1 MRDTQEQ
8 VYLNVR
14 TNARLA
20 LERRAVEDFIETP
33 RHVDLA
39 RLDGDG
45 NDLALNS
52 PFTTWLRLVSKETT
66 HFIVDRVA
74 QRKGRVAR
82 TIAIALQSLLR
93 RRLPFVA
100 ETAVARPSEPRHA
113 GLFIVGFG
121 FARRT

>member
-1 MRDTQEQ
+1 MFCQPTGRWSKARCQLTCGR
-8 VYLNVR
+8 VR
-14 TNARLA
+14 PLMTCAVGICTVA

-66 HFIVDRVA
+66 HC
-74 QRKGRVAR
+74 
-82 TIAIALQSLLR
+82 S
-93 RRLPFVA
+93 
-100 ETAVARPSEPRHA
+100 
-113 GLFIVGFG
+113 
-121 FARRT
+121 